1 MEATYMTDYQYQAI
15 LKSIKMILS
24 GCGSIEE
31 AQKKIDELLDKDPA
45 PKEKKSTRSKKK

>member
-1 MEATYMTDYQYQAI
+1 MEAAYMTDYQYQTI

-31 AQKKIDELLDKDPA
+31 AQKKIDELLDKDSA
-45 PKEKKSTRSKKK
+45 PKEKKSVKTRKK